1 LRGFHLL
8 SDFITHIAS
17 DTGLSQKKAKAAL
30 GIVLNAADRQGTP
43 FATEIFERIPGARTL
58 AADMGASA
66 GVATGVIA
74 RLIEQTPGGKRAV
87 TEQTIRNLQ
96 KEGLG
101 NNEIGALFPAI
112 SAFAGS
118 VFGIAGVGHL
128 GDIFGQFNT
137 VQVSGVRSV
146 A

>member
-1 LRGFHLL
+1 ML
-8 SDFITHIAS
+8 SEFITHIAS
-17 DTGLSQKKAKAAL
+17 DTGLSQQKAKAAL
-30 GIVLNAADRQGTP
+30 GILLNAAERQGTP
-43 FATEIFERIPGARTL
+43 FASEIFERVPGARTL
-58 AADMGASA
+58 AASMGAEVGA
-66 GVATGVIA
+66 ATGVIA

-112 SAFAGS
+112 GAFAS
-118 VFGIAGVGHL
+118 TAFGIAGVGHL
-128 GDIFGQFNT
+128 GDVFGQFNAAKA
-137 VQVSGVRSV
+137 SGVRV

>member
-1 LRGFHLL
+1 ML
-8 SDFITHIAS
+8 SEFITHIAS
-17 DTGLSQKKAKAAL
+17 DTGLSQQKAKAAL
-30 GIVLNAADRQGTP
+30 GILLNAAERQGTP
-43 FATEIFERIPGARTL
+43 FAGEIFERVPGARTL
-58 AADMGASA
+58 AASMGAEVGA
-66 GVATGVIA
+66 ATGVIA

-112 SAFAGS
+112 GAFAS
-118 VFGIAGVGHL
+118 TAFGIAGVGHL
-128 GDIFGQFNT
+128 GDVFGQFNAAKA
-137 VQVSGVRSV
+137 SGVRV